1 MWNDSAITNAGKA
14 VLDNW
19 TQGAVFH
26 FDGAKAGTGT
36 VPATALMAQTAL
48 ASPKQTLALVGSQ
61 VLTGGIRIQV
71 QIGPATTAYTC
82 NQIGIWGSVG
92 SGASTLIALYQDA
105 TGVSIPSA
113 ADMPDFIY
121 TFYGTIAMSNTGT
134 FTLTVDTSA
143 TVAQST
149 LSGYIASQITENAID
164 DADAFSFRDTS
175 AGVDRKTA
183 WSNIKVKLMEYFDAL
198 YAKALHGHAPE
209 DVAGL
214 TSALSGKAAV
224 SHAHAQSDVTGLST
238 ALAGKVDKV
247 TGKTLSTNDLTD
259 ALKTN
264 YDKAHTHALA
274 AHAPADANNYAHPI
288 YPAAAAALVKVG
300 RDALGHM

>member
-164 DADAFSFRDTS
+164 DADAFAFRDTS
-175 AGVDRKTA
+175 AGADRKTA
-183 WSNIKVKLMEYFDAL
+183 WSNIKVKLME
-198 YAKALHGHAPE
+198 
-209 DVAGL
+209 
-214 TSALSGKAAV
+214 
-224 SHAHAQSDVTGLST
+224 
-238 ALAGKVDKV
+238 
-247 TGKTLSTNDLTD
+247 
-259 ALKTN
+259 
-264 YDKAHTHALA
+264 
-274 AHAPADANNYAHPI
+274 
-288 YPAAAAALVKVG
+288 
-300 RDALGHM
+300 